1 MNQLN
6 LNTQLKNQDF
16 VSKTISQIEK
26 DFGRCNLEI
35 FLSQF
40 SDIDSLED
48 RILCSI
54 QNLSSEK
61 LQQLIYIV
69 DIPENE
75 FSKIAGSEFFFRTL
89 AEKILRREALKVFLR
104 ENLIV

>member
-1 MNQLN
+1 MRS
-6 LNTQLKNQDF
+6 QLKNQYF

-40 SDIDSLED
+40 SDRDSLEES
-48 RILCSI
+48 ILSII
-54 QNLSSEK
+54 QNLSAEK

-75 FSKIAGSEFFFRTL
+75 FSKIVGSEMFFRTL

>member
-16 VSKTISQIEK
+16 VTKTISQIEK

-35 FLSQF
+35 YLSQF
-40 SDIDSLED
+40 SNRDSLEEG
-48 RILCSI
+48 ILAII
-54 QNLSSEK
+54 QNLPTKK
-61 LQQLIYIV
+61 LQQLIYII

-75 FSKIAGSEFFFRTL
+75 YSKLVGSEFFYR
-89 AEKILRREALKVFLR
+89 AMSEKILRREALKVFLR
-104 ENLIV
+104 ENLTV